1 MWRRLNVKKSSDFTT
16 YFTKK
21 LASLCHDMEKS
32 VTLLGGCCFHFPAT
46 KATVSDMLE
55 WFRTEVQAPPTAF
68 AESNQ
73 NITCFAVAGV
83 LRMLAGVECG
93 HLSELKKVAI
103 SCNTSLLH
111 NVPDDLAK
119 IAGTLVRNWWS
130 NHGLPYCIQQVE
142 EENQVSFALIPFV
155 G

>member
-111 NVPDDLAK
+111 NDDLAK

-142 EENQVSFALIPFV
+142 EENQVSFASIPFV